1 MKSLTFFDTN
11 VVASCCGGVG
21 ATALFV
27 VTLLSNFVVAP
38 LNILCLNVSLDDFDI
53 DDDVVVCEEHEAEA
67 DEEGLVV
74 VYDDETTKQEVTL
87 ADAEET
93 ATMINKRSD
102 TLQIILLCWVR
113 RGKRKGKWEEV
124 AAGPSRPS
132 AHDSC
137 TPLLDSYTFNEFFIF
152 PFL

>member
-1 MKSLTFFDTN
+1 MPVAIADGMLSL
-11 VVASCCGGVG
+11 
-21 ATALFV
+21 ALHCV
-27 VTLLSNFVVAP
+27 LLWWRWSNRSIRSP

-102 TLQIILLCWVR
+102 TLQIILLCCGAAR
-113 RGKRKGKWEEV
+113 KEKGKVGGGGGW
-124 AAGPSRPS
+124 
-132 AHDSC
+132 AHRDRVRTDSC